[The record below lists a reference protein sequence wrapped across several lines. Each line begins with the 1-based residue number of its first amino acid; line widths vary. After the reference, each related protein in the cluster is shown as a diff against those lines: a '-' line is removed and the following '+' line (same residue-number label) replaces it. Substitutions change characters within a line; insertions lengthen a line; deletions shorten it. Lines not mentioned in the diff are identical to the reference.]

1 MPELS
6 IINEKSIVI
15 DEETCLSKTECRRKT
30 WRDSSRKYYQQNKE
44 RIIKRN
50 LENYHK
56 KKLDKTI

>member
-1 MPELS
+1 MPELF